1 MVVSSIFYFHPY
13 LGKIPILT
21 NIFQMGWSRQPVYY
35 IIIYKCFYFSRPY
48 SEADRDW
55 KSVARIFL
63 EEAQTMTILIWSP
76 QRRDTKTEYIHI
88 YTNCGTCPQKTET
101 MKLKQHWY
109 AATTVSTL
117 FYSNRCLARWN
128 TGIPKYSIR
137 FFRKIPLCLAT
148 KRQGDDVLCE
158 APYGTET
165 NGGNIAWMVPYHAM
179 VP

>member
-1 MVVSSIFYFHPY
+1 MFFFLPP
-13 LGKIPILT
+13 LL
-21 NIFQMGWSRQPVYY
+21 WSRQRLKKCCQDLFGGSTNNDHTHLKSTKEGYQDRIYTY
-35 IIIYKCFYFSRPY
+35 IY
-48 SEADRDW
+48 
-55 KSVARIFL
+55 
-63 EEAQTMTILIWSP
+63 
-76 QRRDTKTEYIHI
+76 I
-88 YTNCGTCPQKTET
+88 YTNCGTCPQKTDT

-109 AATTVSTL
+109 SATTVSTL